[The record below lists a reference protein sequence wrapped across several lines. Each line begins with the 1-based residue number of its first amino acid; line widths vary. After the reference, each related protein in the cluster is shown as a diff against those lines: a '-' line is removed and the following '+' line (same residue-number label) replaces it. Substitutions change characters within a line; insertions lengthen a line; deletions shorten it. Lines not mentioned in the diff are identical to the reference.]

1 MRRNIFFSLLLLITV
16 TVYFNTESD
25 ATGQDRTSFVS
36 QPILIEKLPEKVVD
50 TQQMNCLAINIYHE
64 ARGETVEGKFAVG
77 HVTMNRVNSNRFPN
91 SICKVVYQAELRT
104 NWRGDK
110 VPKRHR
116 CQFSWYCDGKSDA
129 IVLKTS
135 EGKVIKYNM
144 EAWEQSL
151 SVASNILKYEIYDTT
166 NGATHYF
173 NDKLADPY
181 WAKAFVQV
189 ASIENHVFH
198 RMETSY

>member
-91 SICKVVYQAELRT
+91 SICKVVYQ
-104 NWRGDK
+104 
-110 VPKRHR
+110 
-116 CQFSWYCDGKSDA
+116 
-129 IVLKTS
+129 
-135 EGKVIKYNM
+135 
-144 EAWEQSL
+144 
-151 SVASNILKYEIYDTT
+151 
-166 NGATHYF
+166 
-173 NDKLADPY
+173 
-181 WAKAFVQV
+181 
-189 ASIENHVFH
+189 
-198 RMETSY
+198 